1 MRPAFD
7 RKRARAG
14 EGDIAA
20 FKRHGGLARGEHDLG
35 LGEDVD
41 GVAAAGHRHA
51 VVGEDLQ
58 RVVVGL

>member
-1 MRPAFD
+1 MRPTFD
-7 RKRARAG
+7 GEGSRTG

-20 FKRHGGLARGEHDLG
+20 FERDCGLARGEHDLG